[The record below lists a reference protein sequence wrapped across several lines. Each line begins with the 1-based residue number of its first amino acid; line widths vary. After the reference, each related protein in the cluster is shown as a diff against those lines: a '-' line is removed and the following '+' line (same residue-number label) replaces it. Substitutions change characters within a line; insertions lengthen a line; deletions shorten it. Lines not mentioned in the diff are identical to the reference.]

1 MRLHSETPC
10 TDAPG
15 AQAEAPVAATAAD
28 SVDAAV
34 LVEIRVDWADSVA
47 RQAVGAT
54 AMAEAVAEKATAA
67 GATATAGATAVEAA
81 DSASTCAPPHFEPR

>member
-1 MRLHSETPC
+1 M
-10 TDAPG
+10 
-15 AQAEAPVAATAAD
+15 EAPVVATAVD

-34 LVEIRVDWADSVA
+34 LAEIRVDWADSAA

-54 AMAEAVAEKATAA
+54 AMVEAAVEKVTAV

-81 DSASTCAPPHFEPR
+81 DSASTCAPPPL

>member
-1 MRLHSETPC
+1 M
-10 TDAPG
+10 
-15 AQAEAPVAATAAD
+15 VATAVD

-34 LVEIRVDWADSVA
+34 LEETLAGWADSAA

-54 AMAEAVAEKATAA
+54 VMAEAAAEKATVV

-81 DSASTCAPPHFEPR
+81 GSASTCAPPPL